1 MSEYSSSVNKN
12 NSNNKSEEINLS
24 ELIGVLLDNK
34 WKIVI
39 ITAMFT
45 AISIA
50 YALIATP
57 IYSASALVQ
66 VEQTAGG
73 NVLSKLSE
81 IIPDGKPESQT
92 EIGLLQSRLVL
103 GQTVDDL
110 ALDTVVQQKHLPLF
124 GKGLSR
130 LFGYSDGKIAISRL
144 IVPDELLDIPF
155 TLTVLSPTEY
165 SISVND
171 ITLRGKTGELLD
183 KNGISL
189 LVSDIST
196 PQNTSFILTKCAKLT
211 AINNLLD
218 DFSVTDM
225 SKDSGMLQLTFKEES
240 VKQATNILNSI
251 SNNYLQQNVGRK
263 SEEAARSLDFLK
275 EQLPL
280 VRAKLDDAENNLNLF
295 RQKNESVDLSL
306 EAKSVLDNTVSL
318 ETQIN
323 ELTFKEAEISKLYT
337 RDHPA
342 YRTLLEKKALLLK
355 ERDKLNVRI
364 SNMPKTQQEILSLTR
379 DVQSGQEVYMLLL
392 NKQQELSINKASTV
406 GNVRIIDNAVADHK
420 PVAPKKA
427 IVILVGMLFGL
438 FISVVYCIL
447 RKLLHS
453 GIESS
458 DQIESLGL
466 NVYATIPASKWLKD
480 KNQKLGKNKRKAVRS
495 VNLLAKDNPTDL
507 SVEAIRSLRTSLHF
521 AMMQAENNIL
531 LISGATPEAGK
542 TFVSCNLAVVIAQ
555 SDKKVLLIDADLR
568 KGQVHHLLGCSEKN
582 GLSDIL
588 INRDSYGRNIKKTE
602 VENLDFISRGQIPPN
617 PSELL
622 MNANFKHL
630 MIWAASQYDLVIVDT
645 PPVLAVSDACIAAK
659 YAGTTML
666 VARFQQNTLKEIEVS
681 AKRFSQNNLT
691 VNGVIFNGVEKTS
704 HNYYEYGSYTQ
715 YQND

>member
-1 MSEYSSSVNKN
+1 MSDHSSSINK
-12 NSNNKSEEINLS
+12 SNNKSEEINFT
-24 ELIGVLLDNK
+24 ELLGILIDNK
-34 WKIVI
+34 WKITI
-39 ITAMFT
+39 ITTIFT
-45 AISIA
+45 IISIA
-50 YALIATP
+50 YALLATP

-66 VEQTAGG
+66 VEQTASG

-103 GQTVDDL
+103 GQTVDNL
-110 ALDTVVQQKHLPLF
+110 ALDTVVQQKHFPLF

-130 LFGYSDGKIAISRL
+130 LLGYQNGKIAISRL
-144 IVPDELLDIPF
+144 TVPDELLDIPF
-155 TLTVLSPTEY
+155 NLTVLSPTTFSL
-165 SISVND
+165 SIND
-171 ITLRGKTGELLD
+171 TTLQGKTGELLE

-189 LVSDIST
+189 LVSDIAA
-196 PQNTSFILTKCAKLT
+196 PVNTTFVVTKLAKLT

-218 DFSVTDM
+218 NFSVTDM
-225 SKDSGMLQLTFKEES
+225 SKDSGMLQLTFREES
-240 VKQATNILNSI
+240 VKQATDILNSI

-280 VRAKLDDAENNLNLF
+280 VRAKLDDAENSLNLF

-406 GNVRIIDNAVADHK
+406 GNVRIIDNAVADNK
-420 PVAPKKA
+420 PVAPKKP
-427 IVILVGMLFGL
+427 IVILVGILFGL
-438 FISVVYCIL
+438 FISIVYCIV

-458 DQIESLGL
+458 EQIENLGL

-480 KNQKLGKNKRKAVRS
+480 KNQKLGKNKRKTIRS

-521 AMMQAENNIL
+521 AMLQADNNIL

-542 TFVSCNLAVVIAQ
+542 TFVSCNLAAVIAQ

-568 KGQVHHLLGCSEKN
+568 KGQVHHILGCSEKN

-588 INRDSYGRNIKKTE
+588 INRDSYAENIKKTE
-602 VENLDFISRGQIPPN
+602 IENLDFISRGQIPPN

-630 MIWAASQYDLVIVDT
+630 MVWAASQYDLVIVDT

-659 YAGTTML
+659 YAGTIML

-681 AKRFSQNNLT
+681 ARRFAQNNLT
-691 VNGVIFNGVEKTS
+691 VNGIIFNGVERTS

-715 YQND
+715 YQNN

>member
-1 MSEYSSSVNKN
+1 MSEQISTMNK
-12 NSNNKSEEINLS
+12 SNNKSDQIDLNEVL
-24 ELIGVLLDNK
+24 GTLLDNK
-34 WKIVI
+34 WKIVA
-39 ITAMFT
+39 ITMLLT
-45 AISIA
+45 LVSIA
-50 YALIATP
+50 YALLATP

-66 VEQTAGG
+66 VEQSAGSS
-73 NVLSKLSE
+73 VLSKLSD
-81 IIPDGKPESQT
+81 IMPDSKPESQT

-103 GQTVDDL
+103 GQTVDNL
-110 ALDTVVQQKHLPLF
+110 ALDTLVQQKHFPLF

-130 LFGYSDGKIAISRL
+130 LLGYQNGKIAISRL
-144 IVPDELLDIPF
+144 TVPDELLDIPF
-155 TLTVLSPTEY
+155 NLTVLSPTTY
-165 SISVND
+165 SLSIND
-171 ITLRGKTGELLD
+171 STLQGKTGELLE

-189 LVSDIST
+189 LVSDIAA
-196 PQNTSFILTKCAKLT
+196 PVNTTFVVTKLAKLT

-218 DFSVTDM
+218 NFSVTDM
-225 SKDSGMLQLTFKEES
+225 SKDSGMLQLTFREES
-240 VKQATNILNSI
+240 VKQATDILNSI

-275 EQLPL
+275 DQLPL
-280 VRAKLDDAENNLNLF
+280 VRAKLDDAENSLNLF

-420 PVAPKKA
+420 PVAPKKP
-427 IVILVGMLFGL
+427 IVILVGILFGL
-438 FISVVYCIL
+438 FISIFYCIV

-458 DQIESLGL
+458 EQIENLGL

-480 KNQKLGKNKRKAVRS
+480 KNQKLGKNKRKTIRS
-495 VNLLAKDNPTDL
+495 VNLLAKDNPADL

-521 AMMQAENNIL
+521 AMLQADNNIL

-542 TFVSCNLAVVIAQ
+542 TFVSCNLAAVIAQ

-568 KGQVHHLLGCSEKN
+568 KGQVHHILGCSEKN

-588 INRDSYGRNIKKTE
+588 INRDSYAENIKKTE
-602 VENLDFISRGQIPPN
+602 IENLDFISRGQIPPN

-630 MIWAASQYDLVIVDT
+630 MVWAASQYDLVIVDT

-659 YAGTTML
+659 YAGTIML

-681 AKRFSQNNLT
+681 ARRFAQNNLT
-691 VNGVIFNGVEKTS
+691 VNGIIFNGVERTS
-704 HNYYEYGSYTQ
+704 HNYYEYESYTQ
-715 YQND
+715 YQNN

>member
-1 MSEYSSSVNKN
+1 MSEVTSSFNKN
-12 NSNNKSEEINLS
+12 NNKTEDINLS
-24 ELIGVLLDNK
+24 DLIGVLRDNK
-34 WKIVI
+34 WKITI
-39 ITAMFT
+39 ITTLFT
-45 AISIA
+45 VLSIT
-50 YALIATP
+50 YALLATP

-92 EIGLLQSRLVL
+92 EIGLLQSRLVI

-110 ALDTVVQQKHLPLF
+110 ALDTVIKQRYFPIF

-130 LFGYSDGKIAISRL
+130 LLGYPDGKIDISRL
-144 IVPDELLDIPF
+144 TVPDELLDTPF
-155 TLTVLSPTEY
+155 TLTVLSPNKY
-165 SISVND
+165 SISIND
-171 ITLRGKTGELLD
+171 LTLQGKTGELLEE
-183 KNGISL
+183 NGISL
-189 LVSDIST
+189 LVSDISAKADT
-196 PQNTSFILTKCAKLT
+196 TFVVTKLAKLT

-218 DFSVTDM
+218 NFSVTDM

-240 VKQATNILNSI
+240 VKQATDILNSI

-280 VRAKLDDAENNLNLF
+280 IRSKLDDAENSLNLY

-392 NKQQELSINKASTV
+392 NKQQELNINKASTV

-420 PVAPKKA
+420 PVAPKKP
-427 IVILVGMLFGL
+427 IVVLVGMLLGL
-438 FISVVYCIL
+438 FISVVYCIVS
-447 RKLLHS
+447 KLLHS

-458 DQIESLGL
+458 EQIEGLGL

-480 KNQKLGKNKRKAVRS
+480 KNQKLRRNKRKTIRS

-521 AMMQAENNIL
+521 AMLQAENNIL

-542 TFVSCNLAVVIAQ
+542 TFVSCNLAAVIAQ

-568 KGQVHHLLGCSEKN
+568 KGQVHHILGCSEKK

-588 INRDSYGRNIKKTE
+588 VGRDSYDLNIKKTE
-602 VENLDFISRGQIPPN
+602 IENLDFISRGQIPPN

-622 MNANFKHL
+622 MNAKFKHL
-630 MIWAASQYDLVIVDT
+630 MVWAASKYDLVIVDT

-681 AKRFSQNNLT
+681 AKRFAQNNLT
-691 VNGVIFNGVEKTS
+691 VNGIIFNGVEKTS

-715 YQND
+715 YQSN

>member
-1 MSEYSSSVNKN
+1 MSDHSSSINK
-12 NSNNKSEEINLS
+12 SNNKSEEINFT
-24 ELIGVLLDNK
+24 ELLGVLIDNK
-34 WKIVI
+34 WKITI
-39 ITAMFT
+39 ITTIFT
-45 AISIA
+45 IISIA
-50 YALIATP
+50 YALLATP

-66 VEQTAGG
+66 VEQTASG

-103 GQTVDDL
+103 GQTVDNL
-110 ALDTVVQQKHLPLF
+110 ALDTVVQQKHFPLF

-130 LFGYSDGKIAISRL
+130 LLGYQNGKIAISRL
-144 IVPDELLDIPF
+144 TVPDELLDIPF
-155 TLTVLSPTEY
+155 NLTVLSPTTFSL
-165 SISVND
+165 SIND
-171 ITLRGKTGELLD
+171 TTLQGKTGELLE

-189 LVSDIST
+189 LVSDIAA
-196 PQNTSFILTKCAKLT
+196 PVNTTFVVTKLAKLT

-218 DFSVTDM
+218 NFSVTDM
-225 SKDSGMLQLTFKEES
+225 SKDSGMLQLTFREES
-240 VKQATNILNSI
+240 VKQATDILNSI

-280 VRAKLDDAENNLNLF
+280 VRAKLDDAENSLNLF

-406 GNVRIIDNAVADHK
+406 GNVRIIDNAVADNK
-420 PVAPKKA
+420 PVAPKKP
-427 IVILVGMLFGL
+427 IVILVGILFGL
-438 FISVVYCIL
+438 FISIVYCIV

-458 DQIESLGL
+458 EQIENLGL

-480 KNQKLGKNKRKAVRS
+480 KNQKLGKNKRKTIRS

-521 AMMQAENNIL
+521 AMLQADNNIL

-542 TFVSCNLAVVIAQ
+542 TFVSCNLAAVIAQ

-568 KGQVHHLLGCSEKN
+568 KGQVHHILGCSEKN

-588 INRDSYGRNIKKTE
+588 INRDSYAENIKKTE
-602 VENLDFISRGQIPPN
+602 IENLDFISRGQIPPN

-630 MIWAASQYDLVIVDT
+630 MVWAASQYDLVIVDT

-659 YAGTTML
+659 YAGTIML

-681 AKRFSQNNLT
+681 ARRFAQNNLT
-691 VNGVIFNGVEKTS
+691 VNGIIFNGVERTS

-715 YQND
+715 YQNN